1 MIGGE
6 VQKMLRFEDK
16 SFMEEQK
23 GGNLQSSAG
32 AGARERETAA
42 SALGGFPLGGGGNT

>member
-16 SFMEEQK
+16 SFTEEQK
-23 GGNLQSSAG
+23 GGNPQSSAG
-32 AGARERETAA
+32 AEVCERETAA
-42 SALGGFPLGGGGNT
+42 SAMGGFSLRGG